1 MKTNVLSETQLG
13 SVPLPPLPEP
23 IHPCSPPPP
32 KNPQKKEKPHH
43 WIKLHYFVLNNKTS
57 QTVLSNQIEVS
68 Y

>member
-1 MKTNVLSETQLG
+1 MSCLKHSWDLSLSHHSLNPFTP
-13 SVPLPPLPEP
+13 V
-23 IHPCSPPPP
+23 HPPP
-32 KNPQKKEKPHH
+32 KNPQKKEKPDH